1 MLLIYIYHNKI
12 EKPVIEAKTTNVTVT
27 QIADN
32 YLKAIGGA
40 DKVKAVKT
48 LLQKGKIET
57 MGMSGDYTAKAAA
70 PNKTVTEFTIMGM
83 TIKQVFDGQKG
94 YANQAGQKMDL
105 PTEITAPLVKTNS
118 LFVPLSEGYKTA
130 KVDGIFSENGVDYY
144 KVVVSD
150 ISRTDYYDVKT
161 GLLMKSEQK
170 MKTPQGEFVV
180 TTTNKMYKSFDG
192 ILIPTEVTTE
202 MGPQTMKVTISS
214 VEVNKNVSDADFK

>member
-1 MLLIYIYHNKI
+1 
-12 EKPVIEAKTTNVTVT
+12 
-27 QIADN
+27 
-32 YLKAIGGA
+32 
-40 DKVKAVKT
+40 
-48 LLQKGKIET
+48 

-144 KVVVSD
+144 KVVASD